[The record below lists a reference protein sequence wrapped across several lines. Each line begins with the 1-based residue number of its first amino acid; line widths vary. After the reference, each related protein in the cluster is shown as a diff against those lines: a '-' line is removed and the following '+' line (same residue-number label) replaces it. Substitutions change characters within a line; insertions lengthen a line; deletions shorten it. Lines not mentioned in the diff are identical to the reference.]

1 MKKFLL
7 SLLLSVFVL
16 FAIAQDSSN
25 SALNELGIMVAPGY
39 SMINGGE
46 SWSGTFGIQV
56 GLETQ
61 VYKWNENSSVYVGL
75 LFSYQG
81 AAYEESYSPE
91 LYFQKSTD
99 TEVWSGTVNLGYI
112 CVPVLYN
119 YLWESGFYLE
129 GGVQPGFLISA
140 KDKVDGADSYDYK
153 DYIKTFDLG
162 IPVGAGFW
170 FNDRISL
177 GARAVF
183 GVSNINTDGTEMYSS
198 DDTDRNMMILAVA
211 RFKFNKK

>member
-1 MKKFLL
+1 MKKILL
-7 SLLLSVFVL
+7 SLFLCVFLLAANAQNSSSSVV
-16 FAIAQDSSN
+16 
-25 SALNELGIMVAPGY
+25 NELGIMLGPGY

-46 SWSGTFGIQV
+46 SWSGTFGFQV

-61 VYKWNENSSVYVGL
+61 VYKWNENSSLYVGL

-81 AAYEESYSPE
+81 AAYEESVSIDP
-91 LYFQKSTD
+91 YFLKSTND
-99 TEVWSGTVNLGYI
+99 EVWSGTVRLGYI

-119 YLWESGFYLE
+119 YLWDNGFYLE
-129 GGVQPGFLISA
+129 GGVQPGFLVSA
-140 KDKVDGADSYDYK
+140 KDEVDGADSYDYK

-170 FNDRISL
+170 FNDRLSL

-183 GVSNINTDGTEMYSS
+183 GVTNINTDGTDLYSS
-198 DDTDRNMMILAVA
+198 DDTDRNMMILGVA